1 MVRVIIYS
9 SGAHYGPL
17 KPAAPLRYDMRN
29 VTNPPRQLR
38 GSMDGRSKKLRDHL
52 MNDKDFLALLETI
65 QNDILQEIERL
76 QKLECGKE
84 LQVGVGVEADKEVY
98 TTHEIQQS
106 REEPEQEFSRD
117 ADLHDKGHPTSGGED
132 TGDEASTNGGRYDP
146 DNENGPIIIVNC
158 FCHLGRHRSAGMV
171 EALARLKWPA
181 GTDIEV
187 IHRDIDKDRRSSG
200 KQKKTGKASR
210 MRANDEFS
218 ED

>member
-1 MVRVIIYS
+1 MVKVTIYS

-17 KPAAPLRYDMRN
+17 KPAAPLRYDMRD

-52 MNDKDFLALLETI
+52 MNDKDFIALLETI

-76 QKLECGKE
+76 EKLECGKGKE
-84 LQVGVGVEADKEVY
+84 VNVGVEGDKEAAP
-98 TTHEIQQS
+98 TQEIQQG
-106 REEPEQEFSRD
+106 RDEAEQKCSID
-117 ADLHDKGHPTSGGED
+117 AELHDKGNVPPDEEETAS
-132 TGDEASTNGGRYDP
+132 EASISGDQCDS
-146 DNENGPIIIVNC
+146 DNENGPTIFVNC
-158 FCHLGRHRSAGMV
+158 FCQLGRHRSASMV

-200 KQKKTGKASR
+200 KQKRVGKSSR
-210 MRANDEFS
+210 MRGDNGFA